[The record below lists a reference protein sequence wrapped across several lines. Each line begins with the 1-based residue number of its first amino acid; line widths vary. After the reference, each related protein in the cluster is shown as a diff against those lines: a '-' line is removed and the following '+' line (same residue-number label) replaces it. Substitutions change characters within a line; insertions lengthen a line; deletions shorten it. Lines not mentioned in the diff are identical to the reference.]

1 MNKSAILITICC
13 LAVIFSAD
21 FFSRVY
27 LEVDAKDL
35 QMTET
40 PPPQVIHPKVVPAK
54 LKEQI
59 ANLKSP
65 GNGETTQTQNFD
77 SAVLSQYKF
86 TLLAI
91 FLKSGQHTA
100 VMSAKDIKNNKDE
113 IIKLKEGDRYFDI
126 SVSHVQ
132 GKLVEMQYHEQSI
145 KLRLFDNSSLQE
157 RESL

>member
-1 MNKSAILITICC
+1 MSKSAILITICF
-13 LAVIFSAD
+13 LAVIFSVD

-27 LEVDAKDL
+27 LDIDARDLPMTVTSVPEV
-35 QMTET
+35 
-40 PPPQVIHPKVVPAK
+40 VRPKAIPAT
-54 LKEQI
+54 LKEEV

-65 GNGETTQTQNFD
+65 ASDENTRTQNFD

-91 FLKSGQHTA
+91 YLKSGQHTA
-100 VMSAKDIKNNKDE
+100 VMSARDIKNNKDE
-113 IIKLKEGDRYFDI
+113 IIKLKEGEQYFDI

-132 GKLVEMQYHEQSI
+132 GKLVEMHHHEQSI
-145 KLRLFDNSSLQE
+145 KLRLFDNTSLQE